1 MAGGKNASRSE
12 ASEFGSESRPN
23 SLSCLQGYELIRD
36 NPQQALKTWIGMPK
50 RRQGVP
56 VHHRCKSRL
65 DGDKPG
71 DRLFEILLS
80 FEALHRTCLTFAR
93 FDRKTCA

>member
-1 MAGGKNASRSE
+1 
-12 ASEFGSESRPN
+12 
-23 SLSCLQGYELIRD
+23 
-36 NPQQALKTWIGMPK
+36 MPK